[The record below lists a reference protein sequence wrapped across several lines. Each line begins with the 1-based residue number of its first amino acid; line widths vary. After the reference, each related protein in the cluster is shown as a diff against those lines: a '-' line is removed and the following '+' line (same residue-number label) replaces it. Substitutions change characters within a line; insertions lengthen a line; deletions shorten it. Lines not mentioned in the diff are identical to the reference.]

1 MKITQG
7 QYFEIQQFFIEKCRL
22 VEEKFFQE
30 MMDHFVDGIESQMA
44 EGISF
49 EKAMNQVVDNF
60 GGVSSIRKMEWSF
73 QKSFMKK
80 QVKELW
86 MIVGE
91 YSSRPKLYRS
101 IVIFIVVTILII
113 WIEPGKANLSG
124 SIIRQLLPSLLFP
137 LIATGMTMGIQRYLG
152 WFRSS
157 ALVGAQDIVNV
168 LFRSIVIT
176 VSVLLFLLITKSFN
190 SLITR
195 EILCSLLGSM
205 STILILATLDYSH
218 KRKERKW
225 YQTKLS

>member
-7 QYFEIQQFFIEKCRL
+7 QYFEIEEFFIEKCRL
-22 VEEKFFQE
+22 VEEKFFRE
-30 MMDHFVDGIESQMA
+30 MTDHFVDGIESRLI
-44 EGISF
+44 ENVSF
-49 EKAMNQVVDNF
+49 EKALNHVVEDF
-60 GGVSSIRKMEWSF
+60 GGVKGIRKMEWSF

-86 MIVGE
+86 MIVRE

-101 IVIFIVVTILII
+101 LIILVGVTILIF
-113 WIEPGKANLSG
+113 WIEPGKSNLSG
-124 SIIRQLLPSLLFP
+124 VIRGLLPSLLFP

-157 ALVGAQDIVNV
+157 GLVGAQDIVNV

-176 VSVLLFLLITKSFN
+176 MSVVLFVMITKFFN

-195 EILCSLLGSM
+195 EILCSLLGSVSVVM
-205 STILILATLDYSH
+205 VLATLDYSN

-225 YQTKLS
+225 YQPKLS